1 MPRVA
6 KLTPNNPT
14 TPSLPLA
21 AATAIDNQFITDPD
35 EIPPALREL
44 SFRYPLRRYQQEI
57 LELVKI
63 KMERGER
70 ELHIV
75 APPGAGKTIIGLQ
88 LISTLKVPAVIL
100 APNTTIQSQWGHKLD
115 LFIPDHL
122 TGMVSMSD
130 ILGTHEDK
138 PLKPVT
144 VLTYQVLST
153 PGREQE
159 YLEKLAHQN
168 WAQEIA
174 KGRSISS
181 GEAELRILDLL
192 QNNQAAYNKE
202 MSRHVSRLRKKL
214 ADVMDLKDVLHPN
227 ALQLLQALRRQKTRL
242 ILFDECHHLT
252 DYWAA
257 IMSLL
262 VKHLDDPIIVG
273 LTGTPPEGK
282 SKLQETRYLSLVG
295 EIDYQVP
302 TPALVKEGGLA
313 PFQDL
318 VMFTQPT
325 EKEFLF
331 LESQHVDFH
340 RLIADLAGIEQP
352 PPHQEN
358 PFGNG
363 DDGDDE
369 YAEHEDD
376 LSGEFSAPALTAGP
390 RDLEKQSETKLI
402 DPAAISVVDDQF
414 EEDTAFGVMS
424 GGDLD
429 FSPGFDTAP
438 APALAPETVSGH
450 DSDTQSGEPSLIEF
464 AQFVQPGPLVEI
476 ESSPSLDLSESAQLP
491 AATEVPESAAL
502 PVHSGAR
509 EATGTV
515 TPPLTEWVLSRLN
528 ETAYDKDTGAFRSFV
543 QLRPQF
549 ASALYRYLTKTG
561 RPLPGNIRATE
572 ELLQSPT
579 IDDWMMILEDFA
591 SHRLKLSQNRKDHE
605 LYDQVRSSMRKL
617 GYSITEQGLRKT
629 ASPIDRVL
637 AFSKSKTH
645 AVCRI
650 LDTEYASLQ
659 DRLRAVVVTDFER
672 MSATSVKSLKG
683 VLDAEAGGAVA
694 TLRTLLAA
702 PISAM
707 LNPCLVTGSLVLVDR
722 RIKDQFVKVFD
733 ELLKRDGLD
742 VQLIADDD
750 SNEPWVEI
758 SANTSQWQSR
768 LYVAVA
774 TEIFELGITKCL
786 IGTRGL
792 FGEGW
797 DSQSLNTLIDLTTT
811 TSPVSVKQ
819 LRGRSIRIH
828 TKDPL
833 GGRKVANNWDVI
845 CIAPSLEKGLNDYH
859 RFVRKH
865 DGYYGI
871 ADDGQIECGVGH
883 VHPSFSELT
892 PAEVFASAVDLNNE
906 MLKRALVRDQIYD
919 LWKVGMP
926 YHNRTLG
933 CVELT
938 SLRKLNLTPAYL
950 KRNAGYKDHA
960 KEMRAALSGIY
971 VEHAALGALTAA
983 IVGGGAA
990 FWGAPVLLAALPF
1003 AAALVLAFK
1012 RHKRLFTNF
1021 QEQVCEP
1028 GTVEASL
1035 GDMTFALLSALKRVR
1050 QLPKYIDKDSIK
1062 ISQRSDGSYRVFLD
1076 DVEAN
1081 HSKIFTSAF
1090 KELMSPVVDQ
1100 PYLIP
1105 KYEFALPYV
1114 DGDRQSKDSQ
1124 KRKRLFFKS
1133 YLRGSAQPRI
1143 ATYHVVP
1150 KLLARSQKGRE
1161 AFQDAWNKYV
1171 SPGFI
1176 VETETKPEVLQ
1187 KYFGMGPSL
1196 AERLLWE

>member
-1 MPRVA
+1 VA
-6 KLTPNNPT
+6 KFTSHNQASS
-14 TPSLPLA
+14 SLPSV
-21 AATAIDNQFITDPD
+21 AATAIDNQFASDSN

-44 SFRYPLRRYQQEI
+44 SFRHPLRRYQQEI

-100 APNTTIQSQWGHKLD
+100 APNTTIQSQWGQKLD

-122 TGMVSMSD
+122 TGFLHMSD

-138 PLKPVT
+138 PLRPIT

-168 WAQEIA
+168 WSQEIA

-181 GEAELRILDLL
+181 GEAELRILDLM

-214 ADVMDLKDVLHPN
+214 ADVIDLKDVLHPN
-227 ALQLLQALRRQKTRL
+227 ALQLLQALRRQKVRL
-242 ILFDECHHLT
+242 VIFDECHHLT

-318 VMFTQPT
+318 VLFTQPT

-331 LESQHVDFH
+331 LESQHADFH
-340 RLIADLAGIEQP
+340 RLISDLAGIEQP
-352 PPHQEN
+352 EVHDDNSYASLAQEV
-358 PFGNG
+358 
-363 DDGDDE
+363 DDCADSL
-369 YAEHEDD
+369 EDD
-376 LSGEFSAPALTAGP
+376 FSPPPINAGP
-390 RDLEKQSETKLI
+390 RDLRELGVREIASSAVSRI
-402 DPAAISVVDDQF
+402 DDQF
-414 EEDTAFGVMS
+414 EEDTTFGVIS

-429 FSPGFDTAP
+429 FG
-438 APALAPETVSGH
+438 PEPH
-450 DSDTQSGEPSLIEF
+450 LIEF
-464 AQFVQPGPLVEI
+464 TQPVRGEDSEVLPQ
-476 ESSPSLDLSESAQLP
+476 SPSVSAGKDFP
-491 AATEVPESAAL
+491 PESVASPEPSTAEE
-502 PVHSGAR
+502 S
-509 EATGTV
+509 V
-515 TPPLTEWVLSRLN
+515 TPPLTEWVISRLN

-549 ASALYRYLTKTG
+549 AVSLYRYLTKTG
-561 RPLPGNIRATE
+561 RPLPGNIRASE
-572 ELLQSPT
+572 ELLQAPT

-591 SHRLKLSQNRKDHE
+591 SHRLKLSQSKKDHD
-605 LYDQVRSSMRKL
+605 LYDQIRTSMRKL

-694 TLRTLLAA
+694 TLRTLLSA
-702 PISAM
+702 PISAL
-707 LNPCLVTGSLVLVDR
+707 LNPCLVTGSLVLIDR
-722 RIKDQFVKVFD
+722 RIKQQFIKVFQ

-742 VQLIADDD
+742 VQLVADDD
-750 SNEPWVEI
+750 PDEPWVEI
-758 SANTSQWQSR
+758 SANTSHWQSR

-892 PAEVFASAVDLNNE
+892 PAEVFASAVDLNDE
-906 MLKRALVRDQIYD
+906 MLKRALIRDQIYD

-950 KRNAGYKDHA
+950 KRNAGYRDHA
-960 KEMRAALSGIY
+960 REMRDALTGVY
-971 VEHAALGALTAA
+971 VEHAGLGALTAA
-983 IVGGGAA
+983 IVGGGAS
-990 FWGAPVLLAALPF
+990 FFGAPLLLGLLPF
-1003 AAALVLAFK
+1003 AAFVFLAYK
-1012 RHKRLFTNF
+1012 RHMRLFMNF

-1028 GTVEASL
+1028 GTVESSL
-1035 GDMTFALLSALKRVR
+1035 GDMTFALLAALKRVR
-1050 QLPKYIDKDSIK
+1050 QLPKYIDKESIK
-1062 ISQRSDGSYRVFLD
+1062 ISQRTDGSYRVFLD

-1081 HSKIFTSAF
+1081 HSRIFASAF

-1114 DGDRQSKDSQ
+1114 DGDRQSVDSE
-1124 KRKRLFFKS
+1124 KRKRVFFKS

-1150 KLLARSQKGRE
+1150 KLLARSQKGRD

-1196 AERLLWE
+1196 SERLLWE

>member
-1 MPRVA
+1 
-6 KLTPNNPT
+6 
-14 TPSLPLA
+14 
-21 AATAIDNQFITDPD
+21 
-35 EIPPALREL
+35 
-44 SFRYPLRRYQQEI
+44 
-57 LELVKI
+57 
-63 KMERGER
+63 MERGER

-88 LISTLKVPAVIL
+88 LISTLKVPSVIL
-100 APNTTIQSQWGHKLD
+100 APNTTIQSQWGQKLD

-122 TGMVSMSD
+122 TGLLSMSD

-138 PLKPVT
+138 PLKPIT

-153 PGREQE
+153 PGKEQE

-168 WAQEIA
+168 WSQEIA

-181 GEAELRILDLL
+181 GEAELRILDLM
-192 QNNQAAYNKE
+192 QNNQAAYSKE

-214 ADVMDLKDVLHPN
+214 ADVMDLKEVLHPN
-227 ALQLLQALRRQKTRL
+227 ALQLLQALRRQKVRL

-318 VMFTQPT
+318 VLFTQPT

-331 LESQHVDFH
+331 LESQHVEFH
-340 RLIADLAGIEQP
+340 RLIAELAGIEP
-352 PPHQEN
+352 PQTHEEN
-358 PFGNG
+358 PF
-363 DDGDDE
+363 
-369 YAEHEDD
+369 AD
-376 LSGEFSAPALTAGP
+376 LADASQPAAPEPETTP
-390 RDLEKQSETKLI
+390 ISQSEI
-402 DPAAISVVDDQF
+402 VSFDEQF
-414 EEDTAFGVMS
+414 EEDNTFGVIA
-424 GGDLD
+424 GGDID
-429 FSPGFDTAP
+429 FSPE
-438 APALAPETVSGH
+438 PALIDFAQSNQPQFLEPADSSA
-450 DSDTQSGEPSLIEF
+450 SDTC
-464 AQFVQPGPLVEI
+464 
-476 ESSPSLDLSESAQLP
+476 
-491 AATEVPESAAL
+491 
-502 PVHSGAR
+502 
-509 EATGTV
+509 EASI
-515 TPPLTEWVLSRLN
+515 PPLTEWVLSRLN
-528 ETAYDKDTGAFRSFV
+528 ETAYDKDTGSFRSFV
-543 QLRPQF
+543 QIRPEF
-549 ASALYRYLTKTG
+549 ASALYRYLAKTG
-561 RPLPGNIRATE
+561 RSLPGNIRATE
-572 ELLQSPT
+572 EMLQSPT

-591 SHRLKLSQNRKDHE
+591 SHRLKISQSKKDHK
-605 LYDQVRSSMRKL
+605 LYDQIRNSMRKL

-650 LDTEYASLQ
+650 LDTEYANLQ

-683 VLDAEAGGAVA
+683 VLDAEAGGAIA

-702 PISAM
+702 PISAV

-722 RIKDQFVKVFD
+722 RIKEQFIKVFE

-742 VQLIADDD
+742 VKLVAVEVA
-750 SNEPWVEI
+750 NEPWVEI

-933 CVELT
+933 CVELN

-950 KRNAGYKDHA
+950 KRNSGYKDHA
-960 KEMRAALSGIY
+960 REMRAALTGVYI
-971 VEHAALGALTAA
+971 EHTALGALTAA
-983 IVGGGAA
+983 IVGGGAS
-990 FWGAPVLLAALPF
+990 FFGAPFLLGLLPF
-1003 AAALVLAFK
+1003 VAAIVLAYK
-1012 RHKRLFTNF
+1012 RHMSLFTKF

-1028 GTVEASL
+1028 GTVESSL

-1050 QLPKYIDKDSIK
+1050 QLSKYIDKESIK

-1081 HSKIFTSAF
+1081 HSKVFTTAF
-1090 KELMSPVVDQ
+1090 KELMSPVADQ

-1114 DGDRQSKDSQ
+1114 DGDRQSEDSQ
-1124 KRKRLFFKS
+1124 KRKRVFFKS

-1176 VETETKPEVLQ
+1176 VETQTKPEVLQ

-1196 AERLLWE
+1196 SERLLWE

>member
-1 MPRVA
+1 MAKQTSNNQPQVSPLFSAGAENSYFLGEKKLVA
-6 KLTPNNPT
+6 GGALKDANLDDVP
-14 TPSLPLA
+14 
-21 AATAIDNQFITDPD
+21 
-35 EIPPALREL
+35 EALREL

-57 LELVKI
+57 LELVNTKLAH
-63 KMERGER
+63 GER
-70 ELHIV
+70 EMHIV

-88 LISTLKVPAVIL
+88 LISTLKVPALIL
-100 APNTTIQSQWGHKLD
+100 APNTTIQSQWGQKLD
-115 LFIPDHL
+115 NFIPDHL
-122 TGMVSMSD
+122 IGHLSLND

-138 PLKPVT
+138 PLKPIT

-181 GEAELRILDLL
+181 GESELRILDLL
-192 QNNQAAYNKE
+192 QNNQAAYNRE

-214 ADVMDLKDVLHPN
+214 ADVMDLKEVLHPN
-227 ALQLLQALRRQKTRL
+227 AFQILQALRRQKFGL
-242 ILFDECHHLT
+242 VMFDECHHLT

-257 IMSLL
+257 IMTLL
-262 VKHLDDPIIVG
+262 VRHLDNPIVVG

-282 SKLQETRYLSLVG
+282 TKLQENRYLSLVG

-318 VMFTQPT
+318 VLFTQPT
-325 EKEFLF
+325 EKEFQF

-340 RLIADLAGIEQP
+340 LLISELAGIEVP
-352 PPHQEN
+352 DHKYEN
-358 PFGNG
+358 TELF
-363 DDGDDE
+363 DGDEEEDGEDE
-369 YAEHEDD
+369 G
-376 LSGEFSAPALTAGP
+376 GEA
-390 RDLEKQSETKLI
+390 SEPKLI
-402 DPAAISVVDDQF
+402 DSAMIAFDSHDEF
-414 EEDTAFGVMS
+414 EEDMMPGVVS

-429 FSPGFDTAP
+429 FSPKQSSLVLDSE
-438 APALAPETVSGH
+438 PEVEARQVVSL
-450 DSDTQSGEPSLIEF
+450 SQS
-464 AQFVQPGPLVEI
+464 
-476 ESSPSLDLSESAQLP
+476 
-491 AATEVPESAAL
+491 
-502 PVHSGAR
+502 
-509 EATGTV
+509 V
-515 TPPLTEWVLSRLN
+515 TPPQGVSSPQGVSQIQPLQTTEPLVPPLTDWVVKRLN
-528 ETAYDKDTGAFRSFV
+528 ETAYDKDTGAFKSFV

-549 ASALYRYLTKTG
+549 AVALYRYLTKTG
-561 RPLPGNIRATE
+561 QPLPKNIRKSE
-572 ELLQSPT
+572 EILQSPT

-591 SHRLKLSQNRKDHE
+591 SHRLKISESKADHE
-605 LYDQVRSSMRKL
+605 LYSKVRTSMRKL
-617 GYSITEQGLRKT
+617 GYAVTEQGLRKT

-637 AFSKSKTH
+637 AFSRSKTH

-650 LDTEYASLQ
+650 LDTEYANLQ

-672 MSATSVKSLKG
+672 MSATSIKSLKG
-683 VLDAEAGGAVA
+683 VLDADAGGAVA

-702 PISAM
+702 PISAV

-722 RIKDQFVKVFD
+722 RIKDQFVKVFQ
-733 ELLKRDGLD
+733 ELLARDGRTIEL
-742 VQLIADDD
+742 VADDD
-750 SNEPWVEI
+750 PNEAYVEI
-758 SANTSQWQSR
+758 SANSSQWESR
-768 LYVAVA
+768 LYVAIA

-819 LRGRSIRIH
+819 LRGRSLRIH

-865 DGYYGI
+865 DGFYGI

-919 LWKVGMP
+919 LWKVGKP

-950 KRNAGYKDHA
+950 RRNSSYKDHA
-960 KEMRAALSGIY
+960 KEMRAALTGIY
-971 VEHAALGALTAA
+971 IEHGAIGAITAA
-983 IVGGGAA
+983 VVGTGAA
-990 FWGAPVLLAALPF
+990 FWGAPIIIAALPF
-1003 AAALVLAFK
+1003 AAALILAFK
-1012 RHKRLFTNF
+1012 RHRGLFANF

-1035 GDMTFALLSALKRVR
+1035 TDMAIALLSALKRVR
-1050 QLPKYIDKDSIK
+1050 QLPKHVQRESIK

-1081 HSKIFTSAF
+1081 HSKVFTVAF
-1090 KELMSPVVDQ
+1090 KELMSPVADQ

-1124 KRKRLFFKS
+1124 KRKRLFFKN

-1143 ATYHVVP
+1143 ATYHIVP
-1150 KLLARSQKGRE
+1150 KMLARSQKGRE

-1171 SPGFI
+1171 SPGFV
-1176 VETETKPEVLQ
+1176 VETEAKPEVLQ

>member
-1 MPRVA
+1 
-6 KLTPNNPT
+6 
-14 TPSLPLA
+14 
-21 AATAIDNQFITDPD
+21 
-35 EIPPALREL
+35 
-44 SFRYPLRRYQQEI
+44 
-57 LELVKI
+57 
-63 KMERGER
+63 MERGER
-70 ELHIV
+70 QLHIV

-122 TGMVSMSD
+122 TGMLSMSD

-138 PLKPVT
+138 PLKPIT

-168 WAQEIA
+168 WSQEIA
-174 KGRSISS
+174 RGRSISS

-192 QNNQAAYNKE
+192 QNNQSAYNKE
-202 MSRHVSRLRKKL
+202 MSRHISRLRKKL
-214 ADVMDLKDVLHPN
+214 ADVMDLKEVLHPN
-227 ALQLLQALRRQKTRL
+227 ALQLLQALRRQKVRL

-318 VMFTQPT
+318 VLFTQPT

-340 RLIADLAGIEQP
+340 RLISELAGIEQP
-352 PPHQEN
+352 QLNEEN

-363 DDGDDE
+363 AEIDE
-369 YAEHEDD
+369 DYHDD
-376 LSGEFSAPALTAGP
+376 LDGGFAPPALTAGP
-390 RDLEKQSETKLI
+390 RDLSPANGELSKEPQMI
-402 DPAAISVVDDQF
+402 DPAMLATAEDSF
-414 EEDTAFGVMS
+414 EEDTAFGVIS
-424 GGDLD
+424 GGDID
-429 FSPGFDTAP
+429 FSPDTTEQVEAQSP
-438 APALAPETVSGH
+438 PLIEETATAHPAISAPALEAAPVSGV
-450 DSDTQSGEPSLIEF
+450 TPLETEP
-464 AQFVQPGPLVEI
+464 
-476 ESSPSLDLSESAQLP
+476 
-491 AATEVPESAAL
+491 
-502 PVHSGAR
+502 
-509 EATGTV
+509 V

-561 RPLPGNIRATE
+561 RPLPGNIRLSE

-591 SHRLKLSQNRKDHE
+591 SHRLKISQNKKDHE
-605 LYDQVRSSMRKL
+605 MYEQVRSSMRKL

-650 LDTEYASLQ
+650 LDTEYANLQ

-702 PISAM
+702 PISAV

-722 RIKDQFVKVFD
+722 RIKDQFVKVFE

-742 VQLIADDD
+742 VQLVADDNPD
-750 SNEPWVEI
+750 EPWVEI
-758 SANTSQWQSR
+758 SANTSHWQSR

-919 LWKVGMP
+919 LWKVGAP

-950 KRNAGYKDHA
+950 KRNSGYKDHA
-960 KEMRAALSGIY
+960 KEMRAALSGVY

-983 IVGGGAA
+983 IVGGAA
-990 FWGAPVLLAALPF
+990 SFWGGPLLLGLLPF
-1003 AAALVLAFK
+1003 AAAMALAFK
-1012 RHKRLFTNF
+1012 RHRRLFSNF

-1028 GTVEASL
+1028 GTVESSL

-1090 KELMSPVVDQ
+1090 KELMSPVSDQ

-1114 DGDRQSKDSQ
+1114 DGDRQSQDSQ
-1124 KRKRLFFKS
+1124 KRKRVFFKS

>member
-1 MPRVA
+1 
-6 KLTPNNPT
+6 
-14 TPSLPLA
+14 
-21 AATAIDNQFITDPD
+21 
-35 EIPPALREL
+35 
-44 SFRYPLRRYQQEI
+44 
-57 LELVKI
+57 
-63 KMERGER
+63 MERGER

-100 APNTTIQSQWGHKLD
+100 APNTTIQSQWGQKLD

-122 TGMVSMSD
+122 TGFLSLSD

-138 PLKPVT
+138 PLKPIT

-153 PGREQE
+153 PGKEQE
-159 YLEKLAHQN
+159 YLGKLAHQN
-168 WAQEIA
+168 WSQEIA

-181 GEAELRILDLL
+181 GEAELRILDLM
-192 QNNQAAYNKE
+192 QNNEAAYNRE
-202 MSRHVSRLRKKL
+202 MSRHVSRLRNKL
-214 ADVMDLKDVLHPN
+214 ADVMDLNEVLHSN
-227 ALQLLQALRRQKTRL
+227 AIQLLQALRRQKVGL
-242 ILFDECHHLT
+242 VLFDECHHLT

-257 IMSLL
+257 IISLL
-262 VKHLDDPIIVG
+262 VKHLDNPIVVG

-282 SKLQETRYLSLVG
+282 TKLQENRYLSLVG

-318 VMFTQPT
+318 VLFTEPT
-325 EKEFLF
+325 EKEFQF
-331 LESQHVDFH
+331 LESQHADFH

-352 PPHQEN
+352 QTHFEHEL
-358 PFGNG
+358 GATAE
-363 DDGDDE
+363 DGDEDFDDE
-369 YAEHEDD
+369 PAIIGREAED
-376 LSGEFSAPALTAGP
+376 L
-390 RDLEKQSETKLI
+390 
-402 DPAAISVVDDQF
+402 F
-414 EEDTAFGVMS
+414 EEDTAPGVVS
-424 GGDLD
+424 GGDID
-429 FSPGFDTAP
+429 FSPVRG
-438 APALAPETVSGH
+438 VSNV
-450 DSDTQSGEPSLIEF
+450 S
-464 AQFVQPGPLVEI
+464 EI
-476 ESSPSLDLSESAQLP
+476 EA
-491 AATEVPESAAL
+491 AAL
-502 PVHSGAR
+502 DALPSAVSSEEIVAVEPV
-509 EATGTV
+509 V
-515 TPPLTEWVLSRLN
+515 PPLTEWVLSRLN

-549 ASALYRYLTKTG
+549 AGALYRFLSKSG
-561 RPLPGNIRATE
+561 RPLPGNIRMNE

-591 SHRLKLSQNRKDHE
+591 SHRLKVSQSKKDHE

-617 GYSITEQGLRKT
+617 GYAITEQGLRKT

-637 AFSKSKTH
+637 AFSRSKTH

-672 MSATSVKSLKG
+672 MSATSHKSLKG
-683 VLDAEAGGAVA
+683 VLDAESGGAVA

-702 PISAM
+702 PISAV
-707 LNPCLVTGSLVLVDR
+707 LNPCLVTGSLLLIDR
-722 RIKDQFVKVFD
+722 RIKDQFIKVF
-733 ELLKRDGLD
+733 EECLKRDGHD
-742 VQLIADDD
+742 VQLVASDDGL
-750 SNEPWVEI
+750 EPYVEI
-758 SANTSQWQSR
+758 SAKTSHWQSR
-768 LYVAVA
+768 LYVAIA

-845 CIAPSLEKGLNDYH
+845 CIAPSLEKGLNDYQ

-865 DGYYGI
+865 DGYFGI

-919 LWKVGMP
+919 MWKVGQP

-950 KRNAGYKDHA
+950 KRNAVYKDHS
-960 KEMRAALSGIY
+960 KEMRAALTGVY
-971 VEHAALGALTAA
+971 AEHATIGGLAA
-983 IVGGGAA
+983 IVIGAGGS
-990 FWGAPVLLAALPF
+990 FWGMPILLAALPF
-1003 AAALVLAFK
+1003 VAAMILAFK

-1028 GTVEASL
+1028 GTVESSLEDMAS
-1035 GDMTFALLSALKRVR
+1035 AVLSALKRVR
-1050 QLPKYIDKDSIK
+1050 QVPKHVTRESIR

-1076 DVEAN
+1076 DVEAA
-1081 HSKIFTSAF
+1081 HSKIFTTAF
-1090 KELMSPVVDQ
+1090 KELMSPIDCQ

-1114 DGDRQSKDSQ
+1114 DGDRQSKDFV
-1124 KRKRLFFKS
+1124 KRKRLFFNG

-1143 ATYHVVP
+1143 ATYHPVP
-1150 KLLARSQKGRE
+1150 KILARSQKGRE
-1161 AFQDAWNKYV
+1161 AFQDSWNKYV

-1196 AERLLWE
+1196 SERLLWE

>member
-1 MPRVA
+1 M
-6 KLTPNNPT
+6 
-14 TPSLPLA
+14 A
-21 AATAIDNQFITDPD
+21 AATAIENHLITDPS

-44 SFRYPLRRYQQEI
+44 SFRHPLRRYQQEI

-122 TGMVSMSD
+122 TGMLSMSD

-138 PLKPVT
+138 PLKPIT

-168 WAQEIA
+168 WSQEIA

-181 GEAELRILDLL
+181 GEAELRILDLM
-192 QNNQAAYNKE
+192 QNNQAAFNKE
-202 MSRHVSRLRKKL
+202 MSRHISRLRKKL

-227 ALQLLQALRRQKTRL
+227 ALELLQSLRRQKVRL

-318 VMFTQPT
+318 VLFTQPT
-325 EKEFLF
+325 EKEFHF
-331 LESQHVDFH
+331 LESQHEDFH
-340 RLIADLAGIEQP
+340 RLIADLAGIEQTQ
-352 PPHQEN
+352 PHEEN
-358 PFGNG
+358 PFAAVDEG
-363 DDGDDE
+363 DE
-369 YAEHEDD
+369 EDYD
-376 LSGEFSAPALTAGP
+376 VASIAVA
-390 RDLEKQSETKLI
+390 D
-402 DPAAISVVDDQF
+402 DDQF
-414 EEDTAFGVMS
+414 EEDNVLGVMG

-429 FSPGFDTAP
+429 FSPGPQEIDAP
-438 APALAPETVSGH
+438 REPQLLAF
-450 DSDTQSGEPSLIEF
+450 TQS
-464 AQFVQPGPLVEI
+464 AQAG
-476 ESSPSLDLSESAQLP
+476 SSPDLAAELAASAVIPEL
-491 AATEVPESAAL
+491 AASAE
-502 PVHSGAR
+502 P
-509 EATGTV
+509 V

-549 ASALYRYLTKTG
+549 AAALYRYLTKIG
-561 RPLPGNIRATE
+561 RPLPSNIRKSE

-591 SHRLKLSQNRKDHE
+591 SHRLKLSQNKKDHE

-702 PISAM
+702 PISAV
-707 LNPCLVTGSLVLVDR
+707 LNPCLVTGGLVLVDR
-722 RIKDQFVKVFD
+722 RIKDQFVKVFE
-733 ELLKRDGLD
+733 ELLKRDGLE
-742 VQLIADDD
+742 VQLVADDD
-750 SNEPWVEI
+750 PNEPWVEI
-758 SANTSQWQSR
+758 SANTSHWQSR

-819 LRGRSIRIH
+819 LRGRSLRIH
-828 TKDPL
+828 AKDPL

-906 MLKRALVRDQIYD
+906 MLKRSLVRDQIYD

-960 KEMRAALSGIY
+960 KEMRAALSGVY
-971 VEHAALGALTAA
+971 VEHGAIGTLTAA

-990 FWGAPVLLAALPF
+990 FWGAPVILAILPF
-1003 AAALVLAFK
+1003 AAAMVLAYK

-1050 QLPKYIDKDSIK
+1050 QLPKYVDKDSIK
-1062 ISQRSDGSYRVFLD
+1062 ISQRSDGSYRIFLD

-1081 HSKIFTSAF
+1081 HSKVFTSAF
-1090 KELMSPVVDQ
+1090 KELMSPVADQ

-1114 DGDRQSKDSQ
+1114 DGDRQSKDSE
-1124 KRKRLFFKS
+1124 KRKRVFFKS

-1150 KLLARSQKGRE
+1150 KLLARSQKGRD

-1176 VETETKPEVLQ
+1176 VETESKPEVLQ

-1196 AERLLWE
+1196 SERLLWE

>member
-1 MPRVA
+1 MRLPWKVPEVA
-6 KLTPNNPT
+6 KITTHNPASS
-14 TPSLPLA
+14 SLPISA
-21 AATAIDNQFITDPD
+21 ASAIDNQSTNPD

-44 SFRYPLRRYQQEI
+44 SFRHPLRRYQQEI

-70 ELHIV
+70 QLHIV

-88 LISTLKVPAVIL
+88 LISTLKVPALIL

-122 TGMVSMSD
+122 TGHLNLSD

-138 PLKPVT
+138 PLKPIT

-153 PGREQE
+153 PGKEQE

-192 QNNQAAYNKE
+192 QNNQSAYNRE
-202 MSRHVSRLRKKL
+202 ISRHVSRLRKKL
-214 ADVMDLKDVLHPN
+214 ADVMELQDVLHAN
-227 ALQLLQALRRQKTRL
+227 AFQLLQALRRQKVRL
-242 ILFDECHHLT
+242 VLFDECHHLT

-257 IMSLL
+257 IMTLL
-262 VKHLDDPIIVG
+262 VKYLDDPIVVG

-282 SKLQETRYLSLVG
+282 TKTQENRYLSLVG
-295 EIDYQVP
+295 DIDYQVP

-318 VMFTQPT
+318 VLFTQPT
-325 EKEFLF
+325 EKEFQF

-352 PPHQEN
+352 QPQ
-358 PFGNG
+358 F
-363 DDGDDE
+363 
-369 YAEHEDD
+369 EHEAQTGEVLDEEYDDD
-376 LSGEFSAPALTAGP
+376 LELASDSLSSAGP
-390 RDLEKQSETKLI
+390 LPIPPLI
-402 DPAAISVVDDQF
+402 AEPSDHF
-414 EEDTAFGVMS
+414 EEDMAPGVVS

-429 FSPGFDTAP
+429 FSPGLIIDEQLKAQAIGPEPLAETVINKQVAISKAPHLP
-438 APALAPETVSGH
+438 APVEPVETSETSETETPAVPL
-450 DSDTQSGEPSLIEF
+450 EP
-464 AQFVQPGPLVEI
+464 VV
-476 ESSPSLDLSESAQLP
+476 
-491 AATEVPESAAL
+491 
-502 PVHSGAR
+502 
-509 EATGTV
+509 
-515 TPPLTEWVLSRLN
+515 PPLTEWVLSRLN

-543 QLRPQF
+543 HLRPQF
-549 ASALYRYLTKTG
+549 AAALYRFLSKTG
-561 RPLPGNIRATE
+561 HPLPGNIRIGE
-572 ELLQSPT
+572 DLLQSPT

-591 SHRLKLSQNRKDHE
+591 SHKLKVSQSKKDHE
-605 LYDQVRSSMRKL
+605 LYDQVRTSMRKL
-617 GYSITEQGLRKT
+617 GYAITEQGLRKT

-637 AFSKSKTH
+637 AFSRSKTH

-702 PISAM
+702 PISAV
-707 LNPCLVTGSLVLVDR
+707 LNPCLITGSLVLVDR
-722 RIKDQFVKVFD
+722 RIKDQFIKVF
-733 ELLKRDGLD
+733 EECLRRDGHN
-742 VQLIADDD
+742 VQLVADDD
-750 SNEPWVEI
+750 GLEPYVEI
-758 SANTSQWQSR
+758 SANTTHWQSR

-859 RFVRKH
+859 RFVRRH

-892 PAEVFASAVDLNNE
+892 PAEVFASAVDLNSE

-919 LWKVGMP
+919 LWKVGKP

-960 KEMRAALSGIY
+960 REMRAALSGIY
-971 VEHAALGALTAA
+971 AEHAAIGGLGAILLWAGSVFSG
-983 IVGGGAA
+983 I
-990 FWGAPVLLAALPF
+990 PILLAALPF
-1003 AAALVLAFK
+1003 AAAMVLAFK

-1028 GTVEASL
+1028 GTIESSL
-1035 GDMTFALLSALKRVR
+1035 EDMAIAILSALKRVR
-1050 QLPKYIDKDSIK
+1050 QLPKHVQRDSIK

-1076 DVEAN
+1076 DVEPA
-1081 HSKIFTSAF
+1081 HSKIFATAF
-1090 KELMSPVVDQ
+1090 KELMSPVECQ

-1105 KYEFALPYV
+1105 KYEFSLPYA
-1114 DGDRQSKDSQ
+1114 DGDRQSKDSV

-1133 YLRGSAQPRI
+1133 YLRGAAQPRI
-1143 ATYHVVP
+1143 ATYHIVP
-1150 KLLARSQKGRE
+1150 KILARSQKGRE
-1161 AFQDAWNKYV
+1161 AFQDSWNKYV

-1176 VETETKPEVLQ
+1176 VETETKPEVLH

>member
-1 MPRVA
+1 MA
-6 KLTPNNPT
+6 KFTTNNSAST
-14 TPSLPLA
+14 SLPFEA
-21 AATAIDNQFITDPD
+21 VSAIDKQITDPN
-35 EIPPALREL
+35 EIPEALREL
-44 SFRYPLRRYQQEI
+44 CFRHPLRRYQEEI

-70 ELHIV
+70 QLHIV

-88 LISTLKVPAVIL
+88 LISTLKVPALIL
-100 APNTTIQSQWGHKLD
+100 APNTTIQSQWGQKLD

-122 TGMVSMSD
+122 SGMLNMSD

-138 PLKPVT
+138 PLKPIT

-153 PGREQE
+153 PGKEQE
-159 YLEKLAHQN
+159 YLEKLAHHN

-174 KGRSISS
+174 QGRSLST
-181 GEAELRILDLL
+181 GEAELRILDLM
-192 QNNQAAYNKE
+192 QHNQAAYDRE

-214 ADVMDLKDVLHPN
+214 VDVLDLKEVLHKN
-227 ALQLLQALRRQKTRL
+227 AFQLLQALRRQKVKL
-242 ILFDECHHLT
+242 VLFDECHHLT

-262 VKHLDDPIIVG
+262 VKYLDDPIIVG

-282 SKLQETRYLSLVG
+282 TRTQENRYLSLVG

-318 VMFTQPT
+318 VLFTQPT
-325 EKEFLF
+325 EKEFQF
-331 LESQHVDFH
+331 LEEQHVDFH

-352 PPHQEN
+352 AHHLDN
-358 PFGNG
+358 
-363 DDGDDE
+363 DE
-369 YAEHEDD
+369 SE
-376 LSGEFSAPALTAGP
+376 G
-390 RDLEKQSETKLI
+390 DLEKNI
-402 DPAAISVVDDQF
+402 
-414 EEDTAFGVMS
+414 
-424 GGDLD
+424 
-429 FSPGFDTAP
+429 AP
-438 APALAPETVSGH
+438 
-450 DSDTQSGEPSLIEF
+450 GEPPL
-464 AQFVQPGPLVEI
+464 AQ
-476 ESSPSLDLSESAQLP
+476 
-491 AATEVPESAAL
+491 
-502 PVHSGAR
+502 
-509 EATGTV
+509 
-515 TPPLTEWVLSRLN
+515 WVLSRLD
-528 ETAYDKDTGAFRSFV
+528 ETAYDKDTGAFKSLV

-549 ASALYRYLTKTG
+549 AVALYRFLSKTG
-561 RPLPGNIRATE
+561 RPLPKNIFTSEA
-572 ELLQSPT
+572 LMQSPT

-591 SHRLKLSQNRKDHE
+591 SHSLQLSRNKKDHE
-605 LYDQVRSSMRKL
+605 LYDKIRSSMRKL
-617 GYSITEQGLRKT
+617 GYAITEQGLRKT

-637 AFSKSKTH
+637 AFSRSKTH

-650 LDTEYASLQ
+650 LDAEYASLQ

-683 VLDAEAGGAVA
+683 VLDAEAGGAIA

-702 PISAM
+702 PISAV

-722 RIKDQFVKVFD
+722 RIKDQFIKVF
-733 ELLKRDGLD
+733 EKFLKRDGHD
-742 VQLIADDD
+742 VQLIADDGGQ
-750 SNEPWVEI
+750 EPFVEI
-758 SANTSQWQSR
+758 TANSTVWQSR

-819 LRGRSIRIH
+819 LRGRSLRIH
-828 TKDPL
+828 TKDPM

-845 CIAPSLEKGLNDYH
+845 CIAPALEKGLNDYQ

-865 DGYYGI
+865 DGFYGI
-871 ADDGQIECGVGH
+871 SDDGQIECGVGH

-892 PAEVFASAVDLNNE
+892 PAEVFASADDLNNE
-906 MLKRALVRDQIYD
+906 MLKRSLVRDQIYD
-919 LWKVGMP
+919 LWKVGKP

-938 SLRKLNLTPAYL
+938 SVRELNLTPAYL
-950 KRNAGYKDHA
+950 KRNVGYKDHA
-960 KEMRAALSGIY
+960 REMREALNGVYI
-971 VEHAALGALTAA
+971 EHTALGAVTALA
-983 IVGGGAA
+983 VFGGAA
-990 FWGAPVLLAALPF
+990 FVHLPVVVSILPF
-1003 AAALVLAFK
+1003 AAAMYFAFK
-1012 RHKRLFTNF
+1012 RHKRLFANF

-1028 GTVEASL
+1028 GTIESSL
-1035 GDMTFALLSALKRVR
+1035 DDMSVALLSALKKMR
-1050 QLPKYIDKDSIK
+1050 QLPKYVNRESIK
-1062 ISQRSDGSYRVFLD
+1062 ISQRSDGSYRIFLD
-1076 DVEAN
+1076 DVEPA
-1081 HSKIFTSAF
+1081 HSKVFTTAF
-1090 KELMSPVVDQ
+1090 KELMSPVSDQ

-1114 DGDRQSKDSQ
+1114 DADTQSKDAQ
-1124 KRKRLFFKS
+1124 NRQRLFFKS

-1143 ATYHVVP
+1143 ATYHIVP
-1150 KLLARSQKGRE
+1150 KILARSQKGRD
-1161 AFQDAWNKYV
+1161 AFQGAWNKYV

-1176 VETETKPEVLQ
+1176 VETATKPEVSQ

>member
-1 MPRVA
+1 MRSAGILAALEAPRVA
-6 KLTPNNPT
+6 KFISNNPAST
-14 TPSLPLA
+14 SLPFEA
-21 AATAIDNQFITDPD
+21 VSAIDNQLANPND
-35 EIPPALREL
+35 IPPALEEL
-44 SFRYPLRRYQQEI
+44 CFRYPLRRYQQEI

-70 ELHIV
+70 QLHIV

-88 LISTLKVPAVIL
+88 LISTLKVPTLIL
-100 APNTTIQSQWGHKLD
+100 APNTTIQSQWGAKLD

-122 TGMVSMSD
+122 TGMLSLSD

-153 PGREQE
+153 PGKEQE

-174 KGRSISS
+174 KGRSIST
-181 GEAELRILDLL
+181 GEAELRILDLMH
-192 QNNQAAYNKE
+192 NNESAFNRE

-214 ADVMDLKDVLHPN
+214 ADVMDLEDVLHKN
-227 ALQLLQALRRQKTRL
+227 ALQLLQALRRQKVRL
-242 ILFDECHHLT
+242 VLFDECHHLT

-257 IMSLL
+257 IMTLL

-282 SKLQETRYLSLVG
+282 TKTQENRYLSLVG

-318 VMFTQPT
+318 VLFTQPT
-325 EKEFLF
+325 EKEFQF
-331 LESQHVDFH
+331 LELQHIDFH
-340 RLIADLAGIEQP
+340 RLIANLAGIEP
-352 PPHQEN
+352 PAHHYDY
-358 PFGNG
+358 
-363 DDGDDE
+363 DDTQLS
-369 YAEHEDD
+369 EDD
-376 LSGEFSAPALTAGP
+376 ARTKDEDGL
-390 RDLEKQSETKLI
+390 DDWKSEN
-402 DPAAISVVDDQF
+402 AVDQF
-414 EEDTAFGVMS
+414 EEDMS
-424 GGDLD
+424 PGAMAGGDID
-429 FSPGFDTAP
+429 FSPADVDIASAP
-438 APALAPETVSGH
+438 ATAQVLTAASVDENSIAVR
-450 DSDTQSGEPSLIEF
+450 EP
-464 AQFVQPGPLVEI
+464 QV
-476 ESSPSLDLSESAQLP
+476 
-491 AATEVPESAAL
+491 
-502 PVHSGAR
+502 
-509 EATGTV
+509 
-515 TPPLTEWVLSRLN
+515 PPLTEWVLSRLD
-528 ETAYDKDTGAFRSFV
+528 ETAYDKDSGAFKSLV
-543 QLRPQF
+543 QMRPGF
-549 ASALYRYLTKTG
+549 AVALYRFLSKTG
-561 RPLPGNIRATE
+561 RPLPKNIGATA

-591 SHRLKLSQNRKDHE
+591 SHRLKLSQKKKDHE
-605 LYDQVRSSMRKL
+605 LYEQVRASMRKL
-617 GYSITEQGLRKT
+617 GYAITEQGLRKT

-637 AFSKSKTH
+637 AFSRSKTH

-650 LDTEYASLQ
+650 LDTEYASIQ

-683 VLDAEAGGAVA
+683 VLDEEAGGAIA

-702 PISAM
+702 PISAV

-722 RIKDQFVKVFD
+722 RIKEQFIKVFD
-733 ELLKRDGLD
+733 QCLKRDGHD
-742 VQLIADDD
+742 VQVIAYDDEQ
-750 SNEPWVEI
+750 EPFVEI
-758 SANTSQWQSR
+758 SANTTNWQSR
-768 LYVAVA
+768 LYVGVV

-792 FGEGW
+792 FAEGW

-819 LRGRSIRIH
+819 LRGRSLRIH
-828 TKDPL
+828 TKDPM
-833 GGRKVANNWDVI
+833 GSRKVANNWDVI
-845 CIAPSLEKGLNDYH
+845 CIAPALEKGLNDYH

-865 DGYYGI
+865 DGFYGI
-871 ADDGQIECGVGH
+871 SDDGQIECGVGH

-892 PAEVFASAVDLNNE
+892 PADVFASAADLNNE

-919 LWKVGMP
+919 LWKVGSP

-950 KRNAGYKDHA
+950 RRNVNYKVHS
-960 KEMRAALSGIY
+960 KEMREALDGIYIEHGALGGLAAL
-971 VEHAALGALTAA
+971 ATF
-983 IVGGGAA
+983 GGAA
-990 FWGAPVLLAALPF
+990 FLHAPVMLAILPF
-1003 AAALVLAFK
+1003 AAAMYLAFK
-1012 RHKRLFTNF
+1012 RHRHLFASF

-1028 GTVEASL
+1028 GTIESSL
-1035 GDMTFALLSALKRVR
+1035 DDMAVALLSALKRMR
-1050 QLPKYIDKDSIK
+1050 QLPKYVKRESIR
-1062 ISQRSDGSYRVFLD
+1062 ISQRSDGSYRIFLD
-1076 DVEAN
+1076 DVEPG
-1081 HSKIFTSAF
+1081 HSKIFTAAF
-1090 KELMSPVVDQ
+1090 KELMSPVSDQ

-1114 DGDRQSKDSQ
+1114 EGDRQSKDSQ

-1143 ATYHVVP
+1143 ATYHIVP
-1150 KLLARSQKGRE
+1150 KLLARSQKGRD

-1176 VETETKPEVLQ
+1176 VETATKPEVTQ

>member
-1 MPRVA
+1 
-6 KLTPNNPT
+6 
-14 TPSLPLA
+14 
-21 AATAIDNQFITDPD
+21 
-35 EIPPALREL
+35 
-44 SFRYPLRRYQQEI
+44 
-57 LELVKI
+57 
-63 KMERGER
+63 MERGER

-88 LISTLKVPAVIL
+88 LISTLKVPALIL
-100 APNTTIQSQWGHKLD
+100 APNTTIQSQWGQKLD

-122 TGMVSMSD
+122 TGHLNPAD

-181 GEAELRILDLL
+181 GEAELRILDLM
-192 QNNQAAYNKE
+192 QNNTLAYNRE

-214 ADVMDLKDVLHPN
+214 AEVMDLKDVLHKN
-227 ALQLLQALRRQKTRL
+227 ALELLQALRRQKVRL
-242 ILFDECHHLT
+242 VLFDECHHLT

-282 SKLQETRYLSLVG
+282 SKQQETRYLSLVG

-318 VMFTQPT
+318 VLFTQPT
-325 EKEFLF
+325 EREFQF

-340 RLIADLAGIEQP
+340 RLICDLAGIE
-352 PPHQEN
+352 PPHLHYEQ
-358 PFGNG
+358 
-363 DDGDDE
+363 DRIDE
-369 YAEHEDD
+369 VNVEDD
-376 LSGEFSAPALTAGP
+376 DYDDDLDSGLDHVFAGP
-390 RDLEKQSETKLI
+390 PASMDRPKVSSNPQKVGRSNEPKLI
-402 DPAAISVVDDQF
+402 DPVLLGGTLDDDF
-414 EEDTAFGVMS
+414 EEDSALGVVS
-424 GGDLD
+424 GGDID
-429 FSPGFDTAP
+429 FN
-438 APALAPETVSGH
+438 
-450 DSDTQSGEPSLIEF
+450 
-464 AQFVQPGPLVEI
+464 
-476 ESSPSLDLSESAQLP
+476 
-491 AATEVPESAAL
+491 PESVSTESVGAAIPPPEASSEIIGAAL
-502 PVHSGAR
+502 PPEAGWKPALPGDTAGVADGSTKIVGAAYMPPGQVGACAYPTA
-509 EATGTV
+509 EEL
-515 TPPLTEWVLSRLN
+515 PPLTDWVLSRVN
-528 ETAYDKDTGAFRSFV
+528 ETCYDKDTGAFKSFV

-549 ASALYRYLTKTG
+549 ACALYRFLTKTG
-561 RPLPGNIRATE
+561 HGLPGNVRKNE

-591 SHRLKLSQNRKDHE
+591 SHKLKVSHNKKDHE
-605 LYDQVRSSMRKL
+605 LYDRVRSSMRKL
-617 GYSITEQGLRKT
+617 GYAITEQGLRKT

-672 MSATSVKSLKG
+672 MSATSIKSLKG
-683 VLDAEAGGAVA
+683 VLDADAGGAVA

-702 PISAM
+702 PISAV
-707 LNPCLVTGSLVLVDR
+707 LNPCLITGSLVLVDR
-722 RIKDQFVKVFD
+722 RIKDQFIKVFED
-733 ELLKRDGLD
+733 CLQRDGHA

-750 SNEPWVEI
+750 PEEPFVEI
-758 SANTSQWQSR
+758 SAKNASWQSR

-845 CIAPSLEKGLNDYH
+845 CIAPALEKGLNDYQ

-919 LWKVGMP
+919 LWKVGKP

-938 SLRKLNLTPAYL
+938 ALRKLNLTPAYL

-960 KEMRAALSGIY
+960 KEMRAALTGIY
-971 VEHAALGALTAA
+971 VEHGAIGVFTALVVGAGST
-983 IVGGGAA
+983 
-990 FWGAPVLLAALPF
+990 FWGAPVLLSLLPF
-1003 AAALVLAFK
+1003 AASMFLAFK
-1012 RHKRLFTNF
+1012 RHRALFTSF

-1028 GTVEASL
+1028 GTVESSL
-1035 GDMTFALLSALKRVR
+1035 NDMAVALLSSLKRVR
-1050 QLPKYIDKDSIK
+1050 QLPKYIESESVK
-1062 ISQRSDGSYRVFLD
+1062 ISQRTDGSYRVFLD

-1081 HSKIFTSAF
+1081 HSKVYAAAF
-1090 KELMSPVVDQ
+1090 KEMMSPVGDQ

-1105 KYEFALPYV
+1105 KYEFALPYI

-1124 KRKRLFFKS
+1124 KRKRIFFKS
-1133 YLRGSAQPRI
+1133 YLRGAAQPRI

-1150 KLLARSQKGRE
+1150 KILARSKKGRD

-1176 VETETKPEVLQ
+1176 VETETKPELLQ

>member
-1 MPRVA
+1 MA
-6 KLTPNNPT
+6 KFTTNNPT
-14 TPSLPLA
+14 SSSLPNLA
-21 AATAIDNQFITDPD
+21 ASAIDNQFTDID
-35 EIPPALREL
+35 ETPPALREL
-44 SFRYPLRRYQQEI
+44 AFRHPLRRYQQEI

-70 ELHIV
+70 QLHIV

-88 LISTLKVPAVIL
+88 LISTLKVPALIL
-100 APNTTIQSQWGHKLD
+100 APNTTIQSQWGQKLD

-122 TGMVSMSD
+122 TGMLNLTD
-130 ILGTHEDK
+130 ILGTHEDQ
-138 PLKPVT
+138 PLKPIT

-153 PGREQE
+153 PGKEQE

-168 WAQEIA
+168 WSQEIA
-174 KGRSISS
+174 RGRSISS
-181 GEAELRILDLL
+181 GEAELRILDLM
-192 QNNQAAYNKE
+192 QNNQSAYNRE
-202 MSRHVSRLRKKL
+202 ISRHVSRLRKKL
-214 ADVMDLKDVLHPN
+214 ADVMDLKEVLHKN
-227 ALQLLQALRRQKTRL
+227 AFQLLQALRRQKVRL
-242 ILFDECHHLT
+242 VLFDECHHLT

-257 IMSLL
+257 IMCLL
-262 VKHLDDPIIVG
+262 VKHLDDPIVIG

-282 SKLQETRYLSLVG
+282 TKLQENRYLSLVG

-318 VMFTQPT
+318 VLFTQPT
-325 EKEFLF
+325 EKEFQF
-331 LESQHVDFH
+331 LESQHIDFH
-340 RLIADLAGIEQP
+340 RLISDLAGIEQP
-352 PPHQEN
+352 QT
-358 PFGNG
+358 
-363 DDGDDE
+363 
-369 YAEHEDD
+369 
-376 LSGEFSAPALTAGP
+376 SQTSQT
-390 RDLEKQSETKLI
+390 S
-402 DPAAISVVDDQF
+402 
-414 EEDTAFGVMS
+414 
-424 GGDLD
+424 
-429 FSPGFDTAP
+429 
-438 APALAPETVSGH
+438 
-450 DSDTQSGEPSLIEF
+450 
-464 AQFVQPGPLVEI
+464 
-476 ESSPSLDLSESAQLP
+476 ESSESS
-491 AATEVPESAAL
+491 V
-502 PVHSGAR
+502 
-509 EATGTV
+509 
-515 TPPLTEWVLSRLN
+515 PPLTEWVLSRLN
-528 ETAYDKDTGAFRSFV
+528 ETSYDKDTGSFRSFV
-543 QLRPQF
+543 HLRPQF
-549 ASALYRYLTKTG
+549 ASALYRFLSKTG
-561 RPLPGNIRATE
+561 RPFPGNIRVSE

-591 SHRLKLSQNRKDHE
+591 SHRLKVSQNKKDHE
-605 LYDQVRSSMRKL
+605 LYDQVRTSMRKL
-617 GYSITEQGLRKT
+617 GYAITEQGLRKT

-637 AFSKSKTH
+637 AFSRSKTH

-702 PISAM
+702 PISAV
-707 LNPCLVTGSLVLVDR
+707 LNPCLITGSLVLVDR
-722 RIKDQFVKVFD
+722 RIKDQFVKVF
-733 ELLKRDGLD
+733 EECLKRDGHD
-742 VQLIADDD
+742 VQLVADDD
-750 SNEPWVEI
+750 EKEPYVEI
-758 SANTSQWQSR
+758 SANTTHWQSR

-845 CIAPSLEKGLNDYH
+845 CIAPSLEKGLNDYQ

-892 PAEVFASAVDLNNE
+892 PAEVFASAVDLNTE

-919 LWKVGMP
+919 LWKVGKP

-960 KEMRAALSGIY
+960 REMRAALTGVY
-971 VEHAALGALTAA
+971 VEHAAIGFLTASA
-983 IVGGGAA
+983 VGLGGA
-990 FWGAPVLLAALPF
+990 FWGLPVLLAALPF
-1003 AAALVLAFK
+1003 AAAMILAFK
-1012 RHKRLFTNF
+1012 RHSQLFSNF

-1028 GTVEASL
+1028 GTVDSSL
-1035 GDMTFALLSALKRVR
+1035 EDMAIALLSALKRVR
-1050 QLPKYIDKDSIK
+1050 QLPKSVQKESIK
-1062 ISQRSDGSYRVFLD
+1062 ISKRSDGSYRIFLD
-1076 DVEAN
+1076 DVEPG
-1081 HSKIFTSAF
+1081 HSKTFTTAF
-1090 KELMSPVVDQ
+1090 KELMSPVVSQ

-1105 KYEFALPYV
+1105 KYEFALPYA
-1114 DGDRQSKDSQ
+1114 DGDRLSKDSV

-1133 YLRGSAQPRI
+1133 YLRGAAQPRI
-1143 ATYHVVP
+1143 ATYHIVP
-1150 KLLARSQKGRE
+1150 RILARSQKGRD
-1161 AFQDAWNKYV
+1161 AFQDSWNKYV

>member
-1 MPRVA
+1 MA
-6 KLTPNNPT
+6 KFTRDNPASS
-14 TPSLPLA
+14 SLPISAALA
-21 AATAIDNQFITDPD
+21 IGNQIPD
-35 EIPPALREL
+35 QSETPPALSEL
-44 SFRYPLRRYQQEI
+44 SFRYPLRRYQKEI

-88 LISTLKVPAVIL
+88 LISTLKVPALIL
-100 APNTTIQSQWGHKLD
+100 APNTTIQSQWGQKLD

-122 TGMVSMSD
+122 TGLLNTTD

-192 QNNQAAYNKE
+192 QNNQSAYARE

-214 ADVMDLKDVLHPN
+214 ADVMELKDVLHGN
-227 ALQLLQALRRQKTRL
+227 AFELLQALRRQKIRL
-242 ILFDECHHLT
+242 VLFDECHHLT

-282 SKLQETRYLSLVG
+282 TKTQENRYLSLVG

-318 VMFTQPT
+318 VLFTQPT
-325 EKEFLF
+325 EKEFHF
-331 LESQHVDFH
+331 LESQHADFH
-340 RLIADLAGIEQP
+340 RLIFDLAGIEP
-352 PPHQEN
+352 PPLQ
-358 PFGNG
+358 F
-363 DDGDDE
+363 
-369 YAEHEDD
+369 EHETDAVD
-376 LSGEFSAPALTAGP
+376 RASEMGELSS
-390 RDLEKQSETKLI
+390 DLEKDTDSAANLNGAIDLIDHFDSVDSSPLLPAPQLI
-402 DPAAISVVDDQF
+402 DPSMLASEMGDHF
-414 EEDTAFGVMS
+414 EEDVVPGVVS

-429 FSPGFDTAP
+429 FSPGPAQGQQYELVRFDEP
-438 APALAPETVSGH
+438 EAPEGSQSDLRSEFSGCT
-450 DSDTQSGEPSLIEF
+450 DLAVVAPTEI
-464 AQFVQPGPLVEI
+464 ANQPAV
-476 ESSPSLDLSESAQLP
+476 
-491 AATEVPESAAL
+491 
-502 PVHSGAR
+502 
-509 EATGTV
+509 
-515 TPPLTEWVLSRLN
+515 PPLTEWVLGRLN

-549 ASALYRYLTKTG
+549 ASALYRFLSKTG
-561 RPLPGNIRATE
+561 RPLPGNICQTE
-572 ELLQSPT
+572 EILQSPT

-591 SHRLKLSQNRKDHE
+591 SHRLKVSQNKQDHQ
-605 LYDQVRSSMRKL
+605 LYEQVRSSMRKL
-617 GYSITEQGLRKT
+617 GYAITEQGLRKT

-637 AFSKSKTH
+637 AFSRSKTH

-650 LDTEYASLQ
+650 LDTEYSSLQ

-702 PISAM
+702 PISAVI
-707 LNPCLVTGSLVLVDR
+707 NPCLVTGSLVLVDR
-722 RIKDQFVKVFD
+722 RIKDQFIKVF
-733 ELLKRDGLD
+733 EQCLKRDGRD

-750 SNEPWVEI
+750 QSELYVEI
-758 SANTSQWQSR
+758 RANNTQWQSR

-819 LRGRSIRIH
+819 LRGRSLRIH
-828 TKDPL
+828 TNDPL

-892 PAEVFASAVDLNNE
+892 PVEVFASAVDLNNE

-919 LWKVGMP
+919 LWKVGKP

-938 SLRKLNLTPAYL
+938 DLRKLNLTPAYL

-960 KEMRAALSGIY
+960 REMRAALSGIY
-971 VEHAALGALTAA
+971 IEHAALGALTAA
-983 IVGGGAA
+983 MVGAASA
-990 FWGAPVLLAALPF
+990 FWGMPILLCALPF
-1003 AAALVLAFK
+1003 AAAMVLAFR
-1012 RHKRLFTNF
+1012 RHKGLFSNF

-1028 GTVEASL
+1028 GTVESSL
-1035 GDMTFALLSALKRVR
+1035 EDMAMALLSALKRVR
-1050 QLPKYIDKDSIK
+1050 QLPKYIKRESIK
-1062 ISQRSDGSYRVFLD
+1062 ISRRSDGSYRVFLD
-1076 DVEAN
+1076 DVEAS
-1081 HSKIFTSAF
+1081 HSRIFSAAF
-1090 KELMSPVVDQ
+1090 KELMSPVTNQ

-1105 KYEFALPYV
+1105 KYEFALPYA
-1114 DGDRQSKDSQ
+1114 DGDRQSKDSE

-1133 YLRGSAQPRI
+1133 YLRGAAQPRI
-1143 ATYHVVP
+1143 ATYHIVP
-1150 KLLARSQKGRE
+1150 RLLARSQKGRQ

>member
-1 MPRVA
+1 MPWKAPLVA
-6 KLTPNNPT
+6 KFTSNNPAST
-14 TPSLPLA
+14 SLPCEA
-21 AATAIDNQFITDPD
+21 VSAIDTQITDSD
-35 EIPPALREL
+35 DIPPALREL
-44 SFRYPLRRYQQEI
+44 CFCYPLRRYQQEI

-70 ELHIV
+70 QLHIV

-88 LISTLKVPAVIL
+88 LISTLKVPALIL
-100 APNTTIQSQWGHKLD
+100 APNTTIQSQWGLKLD

-122 TGMVSMSD
+122 KGILSLSD

-153 PGREQE
+153 PGNEQE

-174 KGRSISS
+174 KGRSIST
-181 GEAELRILDLL
+181 GEAELRILDLM
-192 QNNQAAYNKE
+192 QNNEAAYNRE

-214 ADVMDLKDVLHPN
+214 ADVMDLKDVLHKN
-227 ALQLLQALRRQKTRL
+227 AFELLQALRRQKVRL
-242 ILFDECHHLT
+242 VLFDECHHLT

-282 SKLQETRYLSLVG
+282 TKTQENRYLSLVG

-318 VMFTQPT
+318 VLFTQPT
-325 EKEFLF
+325 EKEFHF
-331 LESQHVDFH
+331 LESQHIDFH

-352 PPHQEN
+352 THHYDY
-358 PFGNG
+358 
-363 DDGDDE
+363 DDNDLAAHEEMPKSDE
-369 YAEHEDD
+369 V
-376 LSGEFSAPALTAGP
+376 P
-390 RDLEKQSETKLI
+390 LELH
-402 DPAAISVVDDQF
+402 DPSVLAFVDDF
-414 EEDTAFGVMS
+414 EEDVVHGVVS
-424 GGDLD
+424 GGDMD
-429 FSPGFDTAP
+429 FSPPGEGHAGVIDNSAKHIETANENLMVSS
-438 APALAPETVSGH
+438 AGET
-450 DSDTQSGEPSLIEF
+450 Q
-464 AQFVQPGPLVEI
+464 A
-476 ESSPSLDLSESAQLP
+476 
-491 AATEVPESAAL
+491 
-502 PVHSGAR
+502 
-509 EATGTV
+509 
-515 TPPLTEWVLSRLN
+515 PPLTEWVLRRLD
-528 ETAYDKDTGAFRSFV
+528 ETVYDKDTGAFKSLV

-549 ASALYRYLTKTG
+549 AVALYRFLSKTG
-561 RPLPGNIRATE
+561 RALPKNIRISQE
-572 ELLQSPT
+572 VLQSPT

-591 SHRLKLSQNRKDHE
+591 SHRLKVSQNKKDHE
-605 LYDQVRSSMRKL
+605 LYEQVRTSMRKL
-617 GYSITEQGLRKT
+617 GYAITEQGLRKT

-637 AFSKSKTH
+637 AFSRSKPH

-683 VLDAEAGGAVA
+683 VLDAEAGGAIA

-702 PISAM
+702 PISAVI
-707 LNPCLVTGSLVLVDR
+707 NPCLVTGSLVLVDR
-722 RIKDQFVKVFD
+722 RIKDQFIKVFD
-733 ELLKRDGLD
+733 QCLKRDGHD
-742 VQLIADDD
+742 VQLIADD
-750 SNEPWVEI
+750 NEQEPFVEI
-758 SANTSQWQSR
+758 TANTSSWQSR

-819 LRGRSIRIH
+819 LRGRSLRIH
-828 TKDPL
+828 TKDPM

-845 CIAPSLEKGLNDYH
+845 CIAPALEKGLNDYH

-865 DGYYGI
+865 DGFYGI
-871 ADDGQIECGVGH
+871 SDDGQIECGVGH

-892 PAEVFASAVDLNNE
+892 PAEVFASAADLNNE
-906 MLKRALVRDQIYD
+906 MLKRSLVRDQIYE
-919 LWKVGMP
+919 LWNVGKP

-938 SLRKLNLTPAYL
+938 ALRKLNLTPAYL
-950 KRNAGYKDHA
+950 KRNVNYKVHS
-960 KEMRAALSGIY
+960 KEMREALSGIY
-971 VEHAALGALTAA
+971 IEHTALGGVAALATF
-983 IVGGGAA
+983 GGAA
-990 FWGAPVLLAALPF
+990 FLHVPVLLAVLPF
-1003 AAALVLAFK
+1003 AFALYLAFK
-1012 RHKRLFTNF
+1012 RHKHLFTSF

-1028 GTVEASL
+1028 GTIESSL
-1035 GDMTFALLSALKRVR
+1035 DDMAAALLSALKRVR
-1050 QLPKYIDKDSIK
+1050 QLPNYVKRESIK
-1062 ISQRSDGSYRVFLD
+1062 ISRRSDGSYRIFLD
-1076 DVEAN
+1076 DVEPA
-1081 HSKIFTSAF
+1081 HSKVFTAAF
-1090 KELMSPVVDQ
+1090 KELMSPVGDQ

-1114 DGDRQSKDSQ
+1114 DGDSQSKDSE
-1124 KRKRLFFKS
+1124 KRKRLFFKT
-1133 YLRGSAQPRI
+1133 YLRGSAKPRI
-1143 ATYHVVP
+1143 ATYHIVP
-1150 KLLARSQKGRE
+1150 KLLARSQKGRD

-1176 VETETKPEVLQ
+1176 VETAAKPEVSE

>member
-1 MPRVA
+1 MA
-6 KLTPNNPT
+6 KSTTHNPT
-14 TPSLPLA
+14 SSSLPISA
-21 AATAIDNQFITDPD
+21 ASAIDNQITNSD

-44 SFRYPLRRYQQEI
+44 SFRHPLRRYQQEI

-70 ELHIV
+70 QLHIV

-88 LISTLKVPAVIL
+88 LISTLKVPALIL
-100 APNTTIQSQWGHKLD
+100 APNTTIQSQWGQKLD

-122 TGMVSMSD
+122 TGHLNPSD

-138 PLKPVT
+138 PLKPIT

-153 PGREQE
+153 PGNEQE

-174 KGRSISS
+174 KGRSIST

-192 QNNQAAYNKE
+192 QNNQSAYNRE
-202 MSRHVSRLRKKL
+202 ISRHASRLRKKL
-214 ADVMDLKDVLHPN
+214 ADVMELQEVLHAN
-227 ALQLLQALRRQKTRL
+227 AFQLLQALRRQKVRL
-242 ILFDECHHLT
+242 VLFDECHHLT

-257 IMSLL
+257 IMTLL
-262 VKHLDDPIIVG
+262 VKHLDDPIVVG

-282 SKLQETRYLSLVG
+282 TKTQENRYLSLVG

-318 VMFTQPT
+318 VLFTQPT
-325 EKEFLF
+325 EKEFQF

-340 RLIADLAGIEQP
+340 RLIAELAGIEQP
-352 PPHQEN
+352 RSQ
-358 PFGNG
+358 F
-363 DDGDDE
+363 
-369 YAEHEDD
+369 EHEAQIDEEQHEDYDDD
-376 LSGEFSAPALTAGP
+376 LDIASDSGTAPSISDQLP
-390 RDLEKQSETKLI
+390 KLI
-402 DPAAISVVDDQF
+402 DPALINFDSGDQF
-414 EEDTAFGVMS
+414 EEDTAPGVVS

-429 FSPGFDTAP
+429 FSPEADSIESQETVGLAEHAVSEVLAVRPEP
-438 APALAPETVSGH
+438 APL
-450 DSDTQSGEPSLIEF
+450 EPS
-464 AQFVQPGPLVEI
+464 V
-476 ESSPSLDLSESAQLP
+476 
-491 AATEVPESAAL
+491 ATV
-502 PVHSGAR
+502 
-509 EATGTV
+509 
-515 TPPLTEWVLSRLN
+515 PPLTEWVLSRLN

-543 QLRPQF
+543 HLRPQF
-549 ASALYRYLTKTG
+549 ASALYRFLSKTG
-561 RPLPGNIRATE
+561 HALPGNIRISE

-591 SHRLKLSQNRKDHE
+591 SHRLKVSQSKQDHE
-605 LYDQVRSSMRKL
+605 LYDQVRTSMRKL
-617 GYSITEQGLRKT
+617 GYAITEQGLRKT

-637 AFSKSKTH
+637 AFSRSKTH

-702 PISAM
+702 PISAF
-707 LNPCLVTGSLVLVDR
+707 LNPCLITGSLVLVDR
-722 RIKDQFVKVFD
+722 RIKDQFIKVF
-733 ELLKRDGLD
+733 EECLKRDGLN
-742 VQLIADDD
+742 VQLVADDD
-750 SNEPWVEI
+750 ESEPYVEI
-758 SANTSQWQSR
+758 SAKTTHWQSR

-859 RFVRKH
+859 RFVRRH

-919 LWKVGMP
+919 LWKVGKP

-938 SLRKLNLTPAYL
+938 SLRKLNLTPAFL
-950 KRNAGYKDHA
+950 KRNAGYNDHA
-960 KEMRAALSGIY
+960 KEMRAALGGIY
-971 VEHAALGALTAA
+971 AEHAAIGALTAA
-983 IVGGGAA
+983 VVGAGSA
-990 FWGAPVLLAALPF
+990 FWGMPILLAVLPF
-1003 AAALVLAFK
+1003 ATAMVLAFK
-1012 RHKRLFTNF
+1012 RHERLFTNF

-1028 GTVEASL
+1028 GTVESSL
-1035 GDMTFALLSALKRVR
+1035 EDMAIAILSALKRVR
-1050 QLPKYIDKDSIK
+1050 QLPKYVKRESIK
-1062 ISQRSDGSYRVFLD
+1062 ISQRSDGSYRIFLD
-1076 DVEAN
+1076 DVEPA
-1081 HSKIFTSAF
+1081 HSKIFATAF
-1090 KELMSPVVDQ
+1090 KEMMSPVECQ

-1105 KYEFALPYV
+1105 KYEFALPYA
-1114 DGDRQSKDSQ
+1114 DGDRQSKDSV

-1133 YLRGSAQPRI
+1133 YLRGAAQPRI
-1143 ATYHVVP
+1143 ATYHIVP
-1150 KLLARSQKGRE
+1150 KILARSQKGRE
-1161 AFQDAWNKYV
+1161 AFQDSWNKYV

-1176 VETETKPEVLQ
+1176 VETETKPEVSQ

>member
-1 MPRVA
+1 MA
-6 KLTPNNPT
+6 KFTSQNQASS
-14 TPSLPLA
+14 SLPSV
-21 AATAIDNQFITDPD
+21 AATAIDNQFASDSN

-44 SFRYPLRRYQQEI
+44 SFRHPLRRYQQEI

-100 APNTTIQSQWGHKLD
+100 APNTTIQSQWGQKLD

-122 TGMVSMSD
+122 TGLLHMSD

-138 PLKPVT
+138 PLKPIT

-168 WAQEIA
+168 WSQEIA
-174 KGRSISS
+174 KGRSLSS
-181 GEAELRILDLL
+181 GEAELRILDLM
-192 QNNQAAYNKE
+192 QNNLAAYNKE
-202 MSRHVSRLRKKL
+202 MSRHISRLRKKL
-214 ADVMDLKDVLHPN
+214 ADVIDLKDVLHPN
-227 ALQLLQALRRQKTRL
+227 ALQLLQALRRQKVRL
-242 ILFDECHHLT
+242 VLFDECHHLT

-318 VMFTQPT
+318 VLFTQPT
-325 EKEFLF
+325 EKEFLY
-331 LESQHVDFH
+331 LESQHADFH
-340 RLIADLAGIEQP
+340 RLISELAGIEQP
-352 PPHQEN
+352 KVHDEN
-358 PFGNG
+358 PFA
-363 DDGDDE
+363 DL
-369 YAEHEDD
+369 AEE
-376 LSGEFSAPALTAGP
+376 
-390 RDLEKQSETKLI
+390 I
-402 DPAAISVVDDQF
+402 DPADDVRIDDQF
-414 EEDTAFGVMS
+414 EEDTTFGVIS

-429 FSPGFDTAP
+429 FSP
-438 APALAPETVSGH
+438 
-450 DSDTQSGEPSLIEF
+450 EPQLIEF
-464 AQFVQPGPLVEI
+464 TEPERREGSEAPSQSPAVSADNHFQPVA
-476 ESSPSLDLSESAQLP
+476 SPQP
-491 AATEVPESAAL
+491 ACAE
-502 PVHSGAR
+502 
-509 EATGTV
+509 EATI
-515 TPPLTEWVLSRLN
+515 PPLTEWVISRLN

-561 RPLPGNIRATE
+561 RPLPGNIRASE

-591 SHRLKLSQNRKDHE
+591 SHRLKLSKSKKDHE
-605 LYDQVRSSMRKL
+605 LYDQIRTSMRKL

-694 TLRTLLAA
+694 TLRTLLSA
-702 PISAM
+702 PISAV

-722 RIKDQFVKVFD
+722 RIKEQFIKVFE

-742 VQLIADDD
+742 VQLVADDD
-750 SNEPWVEI
+750 PDEPWVEI
-758 SANTSQWQSR
+758 SANTSHWQSR

-845 CIAPSLEKGLNDYH
+845 CIAPSLEKGLNDYQ

-950 KRNAGYKDHA
+950 KRNSGYKDHA
-960 KEMRAALSGIY
+960 REMRDALTGVY
-971 VEHAALGALTAA
+971 FEHAGLGALTAA
-983 IVGGGAA
+983 IVGGGAS
-990 FWGAPVLLAALPF
+990 FVGAPVLLGLLPF
-1003 AAALVLAFK
+1003 AAFIFLAYK
-1012 RHKRLFTNF
+1012 RHMRLFTKF

-1028 GTVEASL
+1028 GTVESSL

-1050 QLPKYIDKDSIK
+1050 QLPKYIEKESIK

-1081 HSKIFTSAF
+1081 HSRIFTSAF
-1090 KELMSPVVDQ
+1090 KELMSPVSDQ

-1114 DGDRQSKDSQ
+1114 DGDRQSRDSQ
-1124 KRKRLFFKS
+1124 QRKRVFFKS

-1150 KLLARSQKGRE
+1150 KLLARSQKGRD